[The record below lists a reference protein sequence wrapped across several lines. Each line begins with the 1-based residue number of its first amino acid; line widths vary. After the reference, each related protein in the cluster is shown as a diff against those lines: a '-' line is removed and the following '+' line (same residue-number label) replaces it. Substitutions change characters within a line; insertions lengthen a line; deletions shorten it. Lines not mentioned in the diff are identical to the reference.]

1 MTLRRAAVGALLAVA
16 IVGGL
21 PGAASAHANLL
32 SSDPA
37 NGATMPEP
45 PTEIRM
51 TFSERP
57 DVGVSAVELLD
68 SGGATIPTG
77 TPTLDGAST
86 LVVGI
91 PDPLPDGV
99 YTVSWRVVS
108 VDDGHVTAGA
118 FAFGVG
124 ESAGT
129 VTPVEGGSTSSGPTP
144 LGVASKALLY
154 AGLMVLVAIAVVAM
168 GLFGGAPKAR
178 RRLGVVAGAAAMAG
192 AAGFLLA
199 SQRSIGVGIGTYLR
213 SEVAR
218 DPLAIA
224 AAALV
229 ALVLALI
236 ALRSQRQWPAWAAG
250 TAAAIALGIRAH
262 GGHAAAAPTPVVA
275 ELTQWVHMLAG
286 ACWAGGLLLLIL
298 LLRERRNAEPPV
310 AEARR
315 YSSMAVVAISVV
327 VVSGLIRA
335 VSELGGWRAIGHIWD
350 TSYGRTLVFKV
361 AVVLIAI
368 ALGALNR
375 LRNVARVATDARP
388 LRRIVTVELGAVV
401 GILLLTATLTSFAPP
416 ASGASQQGSPTATNE
431 VTVSGSDFATTIQL
445 TLTVTPGL
453 PGPNLYRAH
462 VVDFG
467 TDQPASADTVTLHLR
482 SVTRPDL
489 PGADIKLR
497 PQNGDWVAQALDP
510 SVAGTFRI
518 DADVQRGAT
527 VSTVPLTLITRST
540 GTVTTTP
547 APAGETV
554 AIASF
559 DDGVRLQASTSAGTP
574 TQIHLTAFATNGTE
588 LPLAGLV
595 LVASPVTGEP
605 ERLAVT
611 RFSTGHFAANATLT
625 AGTWTFDAVAT
636 TRDGRTYQVTWAAP
650 AG

>member
-1 MTLRRAAVGALLAVA
+1 MTLRRAAAGVLLALALVA
-16 IVGGL
+16 GL

-32 SSDPA
+32 TSDPA
-37 NGATMPEP
+37 NGATMPTA

-68 SGGATIPTG
+68 SGGATISTG
-77 TPTLDGAST
+77 APALDGAAT

-91 PDPLPDGV
+91 PEPLPDGV

-129 VTPVEGGSTSSGPTP
+129 VTPVEGGSAASGPTP

-178 RRLGVVAGAAAMAG
+178 RRLGVGAGAAAVAG

-199 SQRSIGVGIGTYLR
+199 SQRAIGAAIGTYLR

-229 ALVLALI
+229 ALVLAVI
-236 ALRSQRQWPAWAAG
+236 ALRSQHRWPAWAAG
-250 TAAAIALGIRAH
+250 AAAAIALGIRAY

-298 LLRERRNAEPPV
+298 LLRERRNVEPPV
-310 AEARR
+310 EEARR
-315 YSSMAVVAISVV
+315 YSSMAVVAIVVV
-327 VVSGLIRA
+327 VVSGLVRA
-335 VSELGGWRAIGHIWD
+335 VSELGGWRDLVHIWD
-350 TSYGRTLVFKV
+350 TSYGRTLAIKV

-375 LRNVARVATDARP
+375 LRNVARVADDTRP
-388 LRRIVTVELGAVV
+388 LRRIVTVELVAVV

-416 ASGASQQGSPTATNE
+416 ASGTQQGSAPASNE
-431 VTVSGSDFATTIQL
+431 VTVSGNDFATTIQL

-453 PGPNLYRAH
+453 PGPNLYRAQ
-462 VVDFG
+462 VVDYG
-467 TDQPASADTVTLHLR
+467 TDQPASADAVTLHLR

-518 DADVQRGAT
+518 DADVQRGAA

-547 APAGETV
+547 APGGETV
-554 AIASF
+554 AVASF

-588 LPLAGLV
+588 LPLAGLA
-595 LVASPVTGEP
+595 LVASPLTGEP

-611 RFSTGHFAANATLT
+611 RFSTGHFAANATL
-625 AGTWTFDAVAT
+625 AQGSWTFDAVAT
-636 TRDGRTYQVTWAAP
+636 TRDGRTYQVTWTAP